1 MTNQNSH
8 SNGSSAKHR
17 MFSLIWPG
25 ALAVQAIYCAARLK
39 LADYLSA
46 GVDGIE
52 CLSTASNTHPVALRR
67 LMRAL
72 CSLGIVTEREPDR
85 FALTELGQTLRS
97 EDPSG
102 VHPWAVMLGAP
113 FVWRPWGRL
122 LETIQTGETAFARIF
137 GRTFEEMMAL
147 CPEDAEI
154 YNSAMNAGTTNAV
167 STIVHA
173 YDFSPCELVVDV
185 GGGRGALLQG
195 ILEANDRVRGVL
207 FDLPEVVLTAA
218 SLRESAVAD
227 RCQIVGGSYFDSLP
241 SHADAYVLKGILHS
255 QSDNDAIK
263 ILQNIRQVMRD
274 SGRVVIIDTVL
285 QPLNEPSPQKAM
297 MDLMMLTL
305 VPGHERTEAEFASL
319 FQQAGMRL
327 SRVIDTTCG
336 NSIVEAIPC

>member
-102 VHPWAVMLGAP
+102 VHPWAVMFSAP

-122 LETIQTGETAFARIF
+122 LETIQTGETAFRADFRTHIRRDDGPLP
-137 GRTFEEMMAL
+137 GRCRDLQQCHE
-147 CPEDAEI
+147 
-154 YNSAMNAGTTNAV
+154 
-167 STIVHA
+167 
-173 YDFSPCELVVDV
+173 
-185 GGGRGALLQG
+185 RGDDERGLDDRA
-195 ILEANDRVRGVL
+195 RVRFL
-207 FDLPEVVLTAA
+207 
-218 SLRESAVAD
+218 
-227 RCQIVGGSYFDSLP
+227 
-241 SHADAYVLKGILHS
+241 
-255 QSDNDAIK
+255 
-263 ILQNIRQVMRD
+263 
-274 SGRVVIIDTVL
+274 
-285 QPLNEPSPQKAM
+285 AM
-297 MDLMMLTL
+297 
-305 VPGHERTEAEFASL
+305 
-319 FQQAGMRL
+319 
-327 SRVIDTTCG
+327 
-336 NSIVEAIPC
+336 